1 MGKLNKNSK
10 TIHLSHLY
18 HRGKNQIKIDFDYDR
33 YLIAIVKQVDG
44 VRWSQTNK
52 CWYVENN
59 KENLARIFE
68 VFKGKAWVNSNE
80 LYKKKD
86 QIENKQKTLKIK
98 QLRKNLVPER
108 FVTEMEYKNYAKNTL
123 QLYTSQLNT
132 FLHAFEG
139 SDLKNIEHDQLINF
153 IHKKVKDNNRSLSY
167 QNQMINAIK
176 IYYRVIYKREFSGSE
191 LPRPRK
197 EKKLPNVLSQEEI
210 ERIFKQVSNLKHKA
224 ALYTIYSCGLRIS
237 ELINLKINDV
247 DSKRRILIIKKSKGN
262 KDRIVPLSE
271 KLLKILR
278 EYYIKYKP
286 DLYLLQGQNKPQY
299 TSKSVES
306 VLEKAVKKAGIKRS
320 VTLHTFRHSYATHLH
335 ENGTDI
341 RLIQELLGHKSSKTT
356 EIYTHISNKRLQNIK
371 SPFDD
376 LDL

>member
-1 MGKLNKNSK
+1 M
-10 TIHLSHLY
+10 
-18 HRGKNQIKIDFDYDR
+18 F
-33 YLIAIVKQVDG
+33 
-44 VRWSQTNK
+44 
-52 CWYVENN
+52 
-59 KENLARIFE
+59 
-68 VFKGKAWVNSNE
+68 
-80 LYKKKD
+80 
-86 QIENKQKTLKIK
+86 
-98 QLRKNLVPER
+98 
-108 FVTEMEYKNYAKNTL
+108 
-123 QLYTSQLNT
+123 
-132 FLHAFEG
+132 
-139 SDLKNIEHDQLINF
+139 
-153 IHKKVKDNNRSLSY
+153 
-167 QNQMINAIK
+167 
-176 IYYRVIYKREFSGSE
+176 
-191 LPRPRK
+191 
-197 EKKLPNVLSQEEI
+197 
-210 ERIFKQVSNLKHKA
+210 
-224 ALYTIYSCGLRIS
+224 TIYSCGLRIS

-286 DLYLLQGQNKPQY
+286 DLYLLQGKNKQQY

-341 RLIQELLGHKSSKTT
+341 RVIQELSGHKSSKTT

-371 SPFDD
+371 SPFYD